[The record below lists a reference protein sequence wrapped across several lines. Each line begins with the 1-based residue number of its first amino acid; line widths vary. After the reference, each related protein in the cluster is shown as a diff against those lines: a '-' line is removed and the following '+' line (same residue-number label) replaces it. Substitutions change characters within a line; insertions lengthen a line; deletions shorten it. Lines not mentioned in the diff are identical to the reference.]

1 MAELKPCPFCGAP
14 YFDLE
19 CGTVESP
26 DAFWDGGMGGERY
39 GYVMCYQCNAILKAY
54 SMDEAIEA
62 WNKRADVQVVRHGRW
77 IEEYNVKR
85 FANQVYCSECKKNA
99 SFIFISNEHYGISAH
114 GEYKKA
120 PYCPNCGAKMDEE
133 VG

>member
-1 MAELKPCPFCGAP
+1 MEKYTDALEFRAKFEAVIRASH
-14 YFDLE
+14 DLI
-19 CGTVESP
+19 
-26 DAFWDGGMGGERY
+26 DATLALEKL
-39 GYVMCYQCNAILKAY
+39 A
-54 SMDEAIEA
+54 
-62 WNKRADVQVVRHGRW
+62 ADVQEVRHGRW